1 MKKLEGKLG
10 ILIVAMLVVCVFCT
24 GLLSTKVHAS
34 EAYNVNMNINMM
46 MEEFDAMIEN
56 SDENMLS
63 SNPYDYIDNQYF
75 DNIINRG
82 ISALPTITEEIESSE
97 NSGLREY
104 MLAIAAEE
112 ITNTHLN
119 KENVYNWS
127 NGKEW
132 LDKWNIYLR
141 NIPTKV
147 DYIVNDTEN
156 TIEEKKSALNDLGI
170 MSLPYIKDSIDAGHT
185 EFQDT
190 YNSILEGTAVSSR
203 TNDNEKIDE
212 SDLQIIR
219 SMVEEVRVD

>member
-10 ILIVAMLVVCVFCT
+10 ILIVAMLVVCVFCI

-104 MLAIAAEE
+104 MLAIAVEE

-132 LDKWNIYLR
+132 LDKC
-141 NIPTKV
+141 
-147 DYIVNDTEN
+147 
-156 TIEEKKSALNDLGI
+156 
-170 MSLPYIKDSIDAGHT
+170 
-185 EFQDT
+185 
-190 YNSILEGTAVSSR
+190 
-203 TNDNEKIDE
+203 
-212 SDLQIIR
+212 
-219 SMVEEVRVD
+219 